1 MKGLIYEIQRYCV
14 DDGPGIRTVVFLKG
28 CPLRCLWCHNS
39 ESIDIGQE
47 VGVYANRCIN
57 CRRCYEVCPRDAVK
71 SYELRVKSY
80 KLIDRER
87 CNRCGICA
95 DVCPTRCLVRIGRY
109 YDPEELLFEILKDMP
124 FYRTSGG
131 GVTFSGGEP
140 MYQSKFLGEILRL
153 CKKKGIHT
161 VIETSGY
168 TSWER
173 LEIVMDNVNLFLYD
187 LKIWDEDIFKKVIG
201 GESKIVIENFRRL
214 IFKNSEKVIP
224 RIPLIPGYTLKK
236 KNLEQWAEFLVA
248 LGCEEVHFV
257 PFHRMG
263 EYKKDVVESNIPP
276 LNIHPPD
283 GRVLSDASEIF
294 RANKIKS
301 LI

>member
-1 MKGLIYEIQRYCV
+1 MKGLIYEIQRYCI

-39 ESIDIGQE
+39 ESIDIGEE

-57 CRRCYEVCPRDAVK
+57 CLLCYKNCPKGAIQFNTSAR
-71 SYELRVKSY
+71 
-80 KLIDRER
+80 IDRKR
-87 CNRCGICA
+87 CDRCGICA

-140 MYQSKFLGEILRL
+140 MYQSGFLGEILRL

-173 LEIVMDNVNLFLYD
+173 FEIIMDYVNLFLYD

-214 IFKNSEKVIP
+214 VLKNSEKVIP

-248 LGCEEVHFV
+248 LGCKEVHFV

-283 GRVLSDASEIF
+283 GRVLSGASEIF
-294 RANKIKS
+294 KANKIKS